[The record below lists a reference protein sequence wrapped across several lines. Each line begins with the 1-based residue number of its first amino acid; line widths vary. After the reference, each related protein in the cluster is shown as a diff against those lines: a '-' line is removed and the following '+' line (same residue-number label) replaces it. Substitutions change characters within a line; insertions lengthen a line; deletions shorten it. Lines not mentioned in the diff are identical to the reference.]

1 VSPHLVPPRYGL
13 HGQSPEWGVTLE
25 RATPEEEAEMLS
37 AFASIERIQDARIYD
52 VLDAAA
58 RLIAVWRYDGRGDPL
73 VALDELEAALRR
85 LR

>member
-1 VSPHLVPPRYGL
+1 
-13 HGQSPEWGVTLE
+13 
-25 RATPEEEAEMLS
+25 MLS